1 MKFPSFCN
9 IPNSIPCVV
18 DVRFVIGLRGRGDDK
33 AQSKARQ
40 GRGTGEILP
49 GRCACMCRLLSGVG
63 YDVSFNFICK
73 IINMWHYLGNR
84 EC

>member
-1 MKFPSFCN
+1 M
-9 IPNSIPCVV
+9 PCVV
-18 DVRFVIGLRGRGDDK
+18 DVRFVVGLRGRGNDK

-49 GRCACMCRLLSGVG
+49 GCCTCMCRLLPGVG

-73 IINMWHYLGNR
+73 TIDVLHYFKKS
-84 EC
+84 